1 MDDRTELLEVALFPI
16 PNAVAFPGTVLP
28 LHVFEP
34 RYRRLVEECMEAER
48 LLGVSHT
55 AHTIHEPRAT
65 DTAEEALRTNQATY
79 APQEVF
85 TAGRCEL
92 LETLDD
98 GRMLIEV
105 HMAHRVV
112 LEQELQSLPYRIVTC
127 RELADE
133 PIGDEAAARKQ
144 QESVHALLTTLVRS
158 QNPDSPEATKVLED
172 PAWDAMS
179 PAEYS
184 FRIFQLLRI
193 DGDVMQ
199 EILEMTR
206 PEARLGMLHRLFART

>member
-1 MDDRTELLEVALFPI
+1 MAEPSDSLEVALFPI
-16 PNAVAFPGTVLP
+16 PNVVAFPGTVLP

-34 RYRRLVEECMEAER
+34 RYRRLVHDCLEADR

-55 AHTIHEPRAT
+55 ARTIHEPRKT
-65 DTAEEALRTNQATY
+65 ESIEETLRTNQATF

-92 LETLDD
+92 RETLDD

-112 LEQELQSLPYRIVTC
+112 LIEEQQSLPYRIVTC
-127 RELADE
+127 SRLEDE
-133 PIGDEAAARKQ
+133 PVGDEAAARQ
-144 QESVHALLTTLVRS
+144 QQAAVHALLTNLVRE
-158 QNPDSPEATKVLED
+158 QNPEALAVLEESS
-172 PAWDAMS
+172 WSEMS

-184 FRIFQLLRI
+184 FGIFQLLHF
-193 DGDVMQ
+193 DADFMQ

-206 PEARLGMLHRLFART
+206 PEARLGALHRLLAQV